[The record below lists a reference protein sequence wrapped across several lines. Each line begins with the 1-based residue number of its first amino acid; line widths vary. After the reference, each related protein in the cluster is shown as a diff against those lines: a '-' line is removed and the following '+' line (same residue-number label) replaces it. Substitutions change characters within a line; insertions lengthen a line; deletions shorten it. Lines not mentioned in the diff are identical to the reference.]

1 MGQLKDQIKQNL
13 GRELYDDIYS
23 FLSYYRKQANLDENL
38 LYEEIK
44 IRVDGDKKL
53 MNEIFRLD
61 GVVFQEI
68 LD

>member
-44 IRVDGDKKL
+44 IRVAGDKKL

>member
-1 MGQLKDQIKQNL
+1 
-13 GRELYDDIYS
+13 
-23 FLSYYRKQANLDENL
+23 
-38 LYEEIK
+38 
-44 IRVDGDKKL
+44 VDGDKKL